1 MISAQD
7 PPSTFWVNWLTAVA
21 AGVSVFGLTLVL
33 LPDLASAGFSL
44 LVYADA
50 ARISSFGSEAAAY
63 IALAHAVLGS
73 IMVGWGAALVVI
85 VRKIFAQGYKIGWT
99 IVAASVGAWFVP
111 DTIYSIWSGFW
122 PNAVLNAVF
131 LVLFAIPLLATR
143 KSYNGT
149 QA

>member
-7 PPSTFWVNWLTAVA
+7 PPATFWVNWLTVVA
-21 AGVSVFGLTLVL
+21 AGVSVFGLMLVL
-33 LPDLASAGFSL
+33 LPDLAAAGFSL
-44 LVYADA
+44 LVYADSA
-50 ARISSFGSEAAAY
+50 QISSFGHQAVAY

-73 IMVGWGAALVVI
+73 IMVGWGVALVVI
-85 VRKIFAQGYKIGWT
+85 LRKIFAQGYKIGWT
-99 IVAASVGAWFVP
+99 IVAASAGAWFVP

-143 KSYNGT
+143 KSFSGK
-149 QA
+149 QD